1 MSIASSA
8 GGQPSAAWELALGH
22 LYPEQLN
29 IYGDRGNIITLRQ
42 RCAWRGIT
50 LRVVPLGLGDVL
62 VPDAYDLLFIGG
74 GQDKEQDEVARD
86 LRDVKAGALREVVER
101 AVPTLAVCGGY
112 QLLARFYRPAEGPE
126 LEGIGIF
133 DAWTIHKGKSVPR
146 CIGNVAVS
154 WNDSTLVGFEN
165 HGGRTY
171 LGSGARPLGR
181 VLYGH
186 GNNSEDHY
194 EGCVYRNTIGT
205 YIHGSLLPKNPHLAD
220 YLIRL
225 ALDRRYGVG
234 TGDTLQALDDTE
246 EWRAHTS
253 MLRRLGVSQRALA

>member
-1 MSIASSA
+1 MSKTARF
-8 GGQPSAAWELALGH
+8 ELRLGH
-22 LYPEQLN
+22 LYPDQLN
-29 IYGDRGNIITLRQ
+29 MYGDRGNIITLSQ

-50 LRVVPLGLGDVL
+50 LRHTSVEIGQALDPQ
-62 VPDAYDLLFIGG
+62 AFDLLFIGG

-86 LRDVKAGALREVVER
+86 LREVKAGALRDVVEGDTP
-101 AVPTLAVCGGY
+101 VLAVCGGY
-112 QLLARFYRPAEGPE
+112 QLLARYYRPAEGPE
-126 LEGIGIF
+126 LEGVGIF

-146 CIGNVAVS
+146 CIGNIAIA
-154 WNDSTLVGFEN
+154 WKESTLVGFEN

-171 LGSGARPLGR
+171 LGQGASPLGR

-220 YLIRL
+220 YLIRQ
-225 ALDRRYGVG
+225 AVERRYGADADDAL
-234 TGDTLQALDDTE
+234 TPLDDRD

-253 MLRRLGVSQRALA
+253 MLRRLGVAQRVLA